1 MSEGNKSVILPMFS
15 GKDDEFQTWWTK
27 FMAFATAKGVA
38 QALKKEADLPA
49 SQNEALNET
58 EDADKPKIKARNRNS
73 IAMSYLV
80 SAFKSEADL
89 SLAYEAMDDDWPGG
103 QAHLVVTALKEVYQP
118 SDSITEVELYKKLNK
133 VEMKKKDD
141 PKSLFEQIA
150 KIKNWYNNGNRK
162 VPDAQLIAIVLS
174 KAPKEYASVLTSEQE
189 KRGNQLTLTNMR
201 AVMNKYYR
209 QVYKKTESTDKNDE
223 MQLVG
228 AGSGGKNSKK
238 GKFKGK
244 CHNCGK
250 QGHMAKDCWMDPKN
264 ADKRPEWFKPS
275 EVSAAA
281 SGEKQKSDELQL
293 VNVRWGKYAEAF
305 AEDDDDF
312 DY

>member
-118 SDSITEVELYKKLNK
+118 SDSITEVELYEKLN
-133 VEMKKKDD
+133 
-141 PKSLFEQIA
+141 I
-150 KIKNWYNNGNRK
+150 
-162 VPDAQLIAIVLS
+162 
-174 KAPKEYASVLTSEQE
+174 
-189 KRGNQLTLTNMR
+189 
-201 AVMNKYYR
+201 
-209 QVYKKTESTDKNDE
+209 
-223 MQLVG
+223 
-228 AGSGGKNSKK
+228 
-238 GKFKGK
+238 
-244 CHNCGK
+244 
-250 QGHMAKDCWMDPKN
+250 
-264 ADKRPEWFKPS
+264 
-275 EVSAAA
+275 
-281 SGEKQKSDELQL
+281 
-293 VNVRWGKYAEAF
+293 
-305 AEDDDDF
+305 
-312 DY
+312 